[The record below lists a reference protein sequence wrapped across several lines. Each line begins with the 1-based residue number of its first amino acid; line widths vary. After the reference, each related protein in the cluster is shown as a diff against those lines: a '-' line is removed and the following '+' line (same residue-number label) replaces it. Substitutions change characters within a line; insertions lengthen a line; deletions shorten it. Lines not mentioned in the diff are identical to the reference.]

1 MKEDPRITY
10 STRLEK
16 LSALTLYDAGHS
28 PVVLKLVERLLQH
41 VLRVDLLHSQQV
53 ENHVVGE
60 MKGTVQ
66 RVCRALGRERRR
78 QERGG

>member
-10 STRLEK
+10 RTRLEG

-41 VLRVDLLHSQQV
+41 VLGVDLLHPQQV

-60 MKGTVQ
+60 VEGTVE
-66 RVCRALGRERRR
+66 RVS
-78 QERGG
+78 